1 MILQGVQ
8 QETAQEKQ
16 YLSKMDPRNCDP
28 ANHEQLRRLS
38 GWPPPKKIAAANLS
52 IYINKL
58 EHIPENITSSLFFSG
73 A

>member
-28 ANHEQLRRLS
+28 TNHEQLRRLS
-38 GWPPPKKIAAANLS
+38 GWPPPKKIAAANSLHLYQQIGTYSRKLS
-52 IYINKL
+52 
-58 EHIPENITSSLFFSG
+58 
-73 A
+73 

>member
-28 ANHEQLRRLS
+28 TNHEQLRRLS
-38 GWPPPKKIAAANLS
+38 GWTPQKKKLLQIPC

-58 EHIPENITSSLFFSG
+58 EHIPEN
-73 A
+73 